1 MAKATEVLRKEHD
14 VILKMIEATE
24 ITAAR
29 LERGERVPDSMLAG
43 FIEFFQLFADRCHHG
58 KEEEVF
64 FPRLVEKGMPS
75 DGGPVGVMLHE
86 HEMGRELIRR
96 MSEAEGAYR
105 AGASSAASSWAKAAR
120 SYATLL
126 REHISKENEI
136 LFTMA
141 EEMLSEMEQQEL
153 AQAFER
159 VETERMGPGT
169 HARLYA
175 RMEQLLREA
184 ASSPAH

>member
-1 MAKATEVLRKEHD
+1 
-14 VILKMIEATE
+14 
-24 ITAAR
+24 
-29 LERGERVPDSMLAG
+29 
-43 FIEFFQLFADRCHHG
+43 
-58 KEEEVF
+58 
-64 FPRLVEKGMPS
+64 MPS
-75 DGGPVGVMLHE
+75 DGGPDGVKFHE
-86 HEMGRELIRR
+86 HEMRREMNRR

-105 AGASSAASSWAKAAR
+105 AGTSSAASSWAKAAR

-126 REHISKENEI
+126 REHISKENEV

-141 EEMLSEMEQQEL
+141 EEMLSEMEHQEL

-159 VETERMGPGT
+159 VETERMGTGT
-169 HARLYA
+169 HERLHA